1 MDLVVILLDFA
12 DDTWTLTPPM
22 PRWCAEWELRRIGE
36 YGLPYDGKRVT
47 QALLIPREE
56 KVH

>member
-1 MDLVVILLDFA
+1 MDLVVILFDF
-12 DDTWTLTPPM
+12 DDQTWMVTPPM

-36 YGLPYDGKRVT
+36 YGLPYEGKRVIG
-47 QALLIPREE
+47 ALLVPREE